1 MSEDKAIH
9 ALYEML
15 KTGDFMCVVP
25 CGEDEG
31 RYATYYAEDR
41 LYLVFDLWYH
51 GFYLVEAKSPKDAI
65 EKVNCDQLTY
75 LPKGE

>member
-9 ALYEML
+9 TLYERL
-15 KTGDFMCVVP
+15 KNLLYFP
-25 CGEDEG
+25 PYGELG
-31 RYATYYAEDR
+31 RYLTYYAEDR

-51 GFYLVEAKSPKDAI
+51 GIFFVEAKSPKDAI

-75 LPKGE
+75 LPKGADDE